1 MLRSISDAVQNLMSL
16 EEPGIY
22 GMAQLRVIV
31 TNNCLQ
37 SRSAFSHPFA
47 DNSASCL

>member
-1 MLRSISDAVQNLMSL
+1 MLRSISNAVQNLMSL

-22 GMAQLRVIV
+22 GMAQLIAIV
-31 TNNCLQ
+31 TNTCLHA
-37 SRSAFSHPFA
+37 RSAFSHPLV

>member
-1 MLRSISDAVQNLMSL
+1 MLRSISNAVQNLMSL

-22 GMAQLRVIV
+22 GMVQLIAIV
-31 TNNCLQ
+31 TNNCLH
-37 SRSAFSHPFA
+37 SCSAFSHRSV